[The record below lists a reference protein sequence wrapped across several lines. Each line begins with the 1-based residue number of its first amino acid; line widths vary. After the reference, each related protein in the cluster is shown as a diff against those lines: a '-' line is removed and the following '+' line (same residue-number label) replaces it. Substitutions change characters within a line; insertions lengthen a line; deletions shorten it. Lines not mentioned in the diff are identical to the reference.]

1 MPKKYQKE
9 DFDFYKTKEELLES
23 SPDIANVEC
32 VICLL
37 PIFVDETPIENK
49 NEIEKEKE
57 KEKEDN
63 NSVSANTS
71 RSGIQMTTNEFMKEN
86 NNNLEMNVIKQKKN
100 NKDNKNEV
108 NNHKKSS
115 KNCSDFYYFIDI
127 LLIKGFCCFYK
138 LSKNSEKKIYMKTP
152 CNHVFHAACFEKWL
166 IRKKECPN
174 CRYNLSDKIS

>member
-9 DFDFYKTKEELLES
+9 DFDFYRTKEELLEY
-23 SPDIANVEC
+23 SPDIANMEC

-37 PIFVDETPIENK
+37 PIFIDEIPNENK
-49 NEIEKEKE
+49 NE

-63 NSVSANTS
+63 NSVSVNTS
-71 RSGIQMTTNEFMKEN
+71 RSGIQMTPNEFMKDN
-86 NNNLEMNVIKQKKN
+86 NNNFEMNVIKQKKN
-100 NKDNKNEV
+100 IKENKKEV
-108 NNHKKSS
+108 NHKKSC
-115 KNCSDFYYFIDI
+115 KNCYGFYYIIDI

-152 CNHVFHAACFEKWL
+152 CNHVFHATCLEKWL